1 VRARD
6 LAREQNVKKDII
18 REPVELIDEDLDVI
32 AGRQGVD
39 IDVNVNIAV
48 IDQLIQQITIL
59 SSDVTS
65 SALASAS
72 VAQTS

>member
-59 SSDVTS
+59 SSDVAS
-65 SALASAS
+65 SASASAS
-72 VAQTS
+72 VTQTS

>member
-48 IDQLIQQITIL
+48 IEQLIQQITIL
-59 SSDVTS
+59 GSDVTS
-65 SALASAS
+65 FASASAS
-72 VAQTS
+72 VTQTS

>member
-1 VRARD
+1 MRARD

>member
-65 SALASAS
+65 SGLASAS
-72 VAQTS
+72 VTQTS